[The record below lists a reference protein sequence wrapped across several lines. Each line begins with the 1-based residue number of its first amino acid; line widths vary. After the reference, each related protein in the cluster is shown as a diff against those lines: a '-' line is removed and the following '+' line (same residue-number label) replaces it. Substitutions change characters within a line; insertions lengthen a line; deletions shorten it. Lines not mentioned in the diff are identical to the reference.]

1 MSGYR
6 QDYLLREIARLREL
20 VARALNDR
28 RGGTVDEALR
38 LALDLQVKLFPLP
51 PERFLQLD
59 AAEQF
64 NQLVRGENTEDAAE
78 KIQTYSELLVHA
90 ASLYDI
96 KDRADY
102 ALGARQLALH
112 LALLGVLELPDP
124 DGVDLVRLVR
134 CLLAGEKLHAPVE
147 ELLAEFDR
155 VYPAEV

>member
-28 RGGTVDEALR
+28 RGGRVDEALR

-51 PERFLQLD
+51 PERFLQLE
-59 AAEQF
+59 ATEQF
-64 NQLVRGENTEDAAE
+64 NQLVRGASTEVAAE
-78 KIQTYSELLVHA
+78 TIQTYAELLVHA

-124 DGVDLVRLVR
+124 AGVELVRLVR
-134 CLLAGEKLHAPVE
+134 CLLAGERLHAPVE

-155 VYPAEV
+155 AYPAEA

>member
-1 MSGYR
+1 MAGQR

-28 RGGTVDEALR
+28 RGGNVDEALR

-51 PERFLQLD
+51 PEQFLQLD

-64 NQLVRGENTEDAAE
+64 NRLVKGIPHDYAAE
-78 KIQTYSELLVHA
+78 KVQTYAELLVHA
-90 ASLYDI
+90 ASLYEI

-112 LALLGVLELPDP
+112 LALLGVLELEDD
-124 DGVDLVRLVR
+124 DGVELVRLLR
-134 CLLAGEKLHAPVE
+134 CLLAGEHLHAPVQ
-147 ELLAEFDR
+147 ELVTEFDR
-155 VYPAEV
+155 VHPPAE